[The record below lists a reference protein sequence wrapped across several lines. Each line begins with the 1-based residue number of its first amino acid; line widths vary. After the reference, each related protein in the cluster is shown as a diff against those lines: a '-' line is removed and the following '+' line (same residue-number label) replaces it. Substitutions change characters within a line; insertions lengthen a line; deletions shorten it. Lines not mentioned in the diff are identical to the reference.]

1 MWHGDGIEKSNTK
14 YFTLPMITYNYIVCG
29 MEMAWRK
36 VIHFMW
42 HGDGMEK
49 SNTKDFHIAHD
60 NL

>member
-1 MWHGDGIEKSNTK
+1 MEMAWRKVIRKI
-14 YFTLPMITYNYIVCG
+14 FTLPMITYNYIVCG

-49 SNTKDFHIAHD
+49 SNTKDFQVTHD